1 MVRKDRARWAR
12 HLAGLLLAGS
22 LAAPCAAEV
31 IQLGTSPF
39 LTNTPE
45 VKLRSSGIDDDQIG
59 TRLIGVGDV
68 NGDGRDDIVVGR
80 DLPGGS
86 HYVVF
91 GTTGP
96 ATLNLSTLDDGTSTA
111 GFRIVSEP
119 GGFSISSIGAAGDV
133 NGDGLADIL
142 LGRRS
147 ASTPAGRAWV
157 VFGKTA
163 LGNVELATVASGTS
177 TLGFALDG
185 PLGSNAGADVGGL
198 GDLNGDGLAD
208 IVVGAPGLGAPG
220 GAFVVFGRTA
230 TSNVALSQLVAGTS
244 ALGFVINGAAPGERT
259 GVRAKGA
266 GDFNGDGFP
275 DILLGDRYAD
285 LPVGTDA
292 GQAMVIFGKSTTTP
306 VEISAILAGTST
318 AGLVF
323 NSTAAGELLGRAVA
337 GLGDVNGDGLA
348 DVIVGA
354 AVVGSGRAYVVF
366 GHSASGTLELSGL
379 VAGTSPHGF
388 IAEGQGAAM
397 GAAGDYDGDGLAD
410 VLIGAP
416 GAAVG
421 AFSGA
426 GRAYLVLGRTAN
438 TPVALTTLHDGLSPL
453 GMPMEGVALND
464 NAGSTLAS
472 AGDYNGDG
480 RPDSTIGAPLH
491 DVFGSGRVNGGA
503 VFVLTRPNRA
513 FANASTYR
521 SYFRS
526 GAAPRAGVGTHGYGQ
541 DTTLYADS
549 RFYVQFVGGT
559 GPSPTDV
566 TVHRTRDVVFG
577 LNASKIADVAWFATS
592 PRTGYRQANVTLR
605 YTADE
610 IAGLDTAN
618 LRVFTA
624 ASPTG
629 PWSAISPAAT
639 FNLVRRQASL
649 SVAALDRWY
658 AIGEFDAAL
667 IQNGDANADGRRD
680 VADVTAI
687 HNFVEGLVGSL
698 AGDGDVDNV
707 NGVEAA
713 DAALLADHL
722 VNGTPLP

>member
-1 MVRKDRARWAR
+1 MVRQGRARWTR
-12 HLAGLLLAGS
+12 HLAGPLLAGG
-22 LAAPCAAEV
+22 LAAPLAGDV
-31 IQLGTSPF
+31 
-39 LTNTPE
+39 
-45 VKLRSSGIDDDQIG
+45 VKLSTAFDPAQLEVRLHSSGIDDDQIG

-68 NGDGRDDIVVGR
+68 NGDGRDDVVVGR
-80 DLPGGS
+80 NLPGGS

-91 GTTGP
+91 GTTGS

-111 GFRIVSEP
+111 GFRILSES

-142 LGRRS
+142 LGRQS
-147 ASTPAGRAWV
+147 ASTTHGRAYV
-157 VFGKTA
+157 VFGKTT
-163 LGNVELATVASGTS
+163 LGNVPLSAVASGAS
-177 TLGFALDG
+177 TMGFALDG
-185 PLGSNAGADVGGL
+185 PLSSNAGADVGGL

-230 TSNVALSQLVAGTS
+230 TSNVALSQLEAGTS
-244 ALGFVINGAAPGERT
+244 ALGFVINGAVPGERT
-259 GVRAKGA
+259 GVQAKGA
-266 GDFNGDGFP
+266 GDFNGDGIP
-275 DILLGDRYAD
+275 DIVLGDRYAD
-285 LPVGTDA
+285 LPVGANA
-292 GQAMVIFGKSTTTP
+292 GQAMVIFGKSTTAP
-306 VEISAILAGTST
+306 VEISAILGGSST
-318 AGLVF
+318 AGLVL
-323 NSTAAGELLGRAVA
+323 NGGSANEAAGSATS

-348 DVIVGA
+348 DVVVG
-354 AVVGSGRAYVVF
+354 GSGRAYVVF
-366 GHSASGTLELSGL
+366 GHSDSGVLELSGL
-379 VAGTSPHGF
+379 VAGTSSHGF
-388 IAEGQGAAM
+388 VAEGPGAGLAL

-421 AFSGA
+421 ALSGA
-426 GRAYLVLGRTAN
+426 GRAYLVLGRTGN
-438 TPVALTTLHDGLSPL
+438 SPVALTTLHDGLSPL
-453 GMPMEGVALND
+453 GTPMEGVALND
-464 NAGSTLAS
+464 NAARSLAS

-480 RPDSTIGAPLH
+480 RPDSTIGSPLH

-503 VFVLTRPNRA
+503 AFVLTRPNRA
-513 FANASTYR
+513 FTEASTYR

-566 TVHRTRDVVFG
+566 TLHRTRNVVFG

-592 PRTGYRQANVTLR
+592 PRISYRQANVTLR
-605 YTADE
+605 YTAAE
-610 IAGLDTAN
+610 IAGLNTAN

-624 ASPTG
+624 TSPTG

-639 FNLVRRQASL
+639 FDLARRQASL

-687 HNFVEGLVGSL
+687 HNFVEGLIASL

-713 DAALLADHL
+713 DASLLADHL